1 MPETSGFDGPGQLT
15 ESPGLTLLQR
25 FTAVSLIA
33 TVVLGILFGEI
44 AARIATEYALRRQA
58 NAFAMYVSEFAAPRL
73 VPKDFLSPARAIRA
87 QFEFTLRSLIGK
99 ANIVHIT
106 VWNQNGE
113 ALYSDNAADVGTAQ
127 PVSGPIR
134 QALDGSLTWRF
145 VPPDGESPTGHRRME
160 VFVPVVVA
168 ADTRP
173 VAVYHVVSDLAD
185 LEPTLIRLIWI
196 MRTSVVLGVLLLYLA
211 LFTIVGKASR
221 DLEYQQSTLRQAFIG
236 IIRSLANALDAR
248 DMPTAHHSSRM
259 AEYCEA
265 IAREMGQGED
275 LVGEVQVAALLHDI
289 GKIGIRDELLS
300 KTGSLTPEEW
310 DIMRRHPVL
319 GYEILAPVPIPDSI
333 KLAVRHSHE
342 RWDGTG
348 YPDGLAGEEI
358 PTAARVIA
366 VADAYEAI
374 VTDRPYRRARSPLRA
389 MEEIQ
394 AGAAS
399 RFDPEVVTA
408 FLRLLHR
415 QTGGAVRSIRSTQR
429 RTEHRDLVRR
439 IATTIGTQFSEPSR
453 NGQNGH
459 SAEDAETPLE
469 SRREP

>member
-1 MPETSGFDGPGQLT
+1 
-15 ESPGLTLLQR
+15 
-25 FTAVSLIA
+25 V
-33 TVVLGILFGEI
+33 
-44 AARIATEYALRRQA
+44 AARIATDYALRRQA
-58 NAFAMYVSEFAAPRL
+58 HAFAMYVSEFAAPRL
-73 VPKDFLSPARAIRA
+73 VPSDFLSPARASRA

-106 VWNQNGE
+106 VWNQRGE
-113 ALYSDNAADVGTAQ
+113 VLYSDNADDVGTAQ
-127 PVSGPIR
+127 PVSGPIQ
-134 QALDGSLTWRF
+134 QALGGRLNWRF
-145 VPPDGESPTGHRRME
+145 VPSDGGPATGARRME
-160 VFVPVVVA
+160 VFVPVVVS

-185 LEPTLIRLIWI
+185 LEPTLIRLTWV
-196 MRTSVVLGVLLLYLA
+196 MRASVVVGVLLLYLL
-211 LFTIVGKASR
+211 LFTIVAQASR
-221 DLEYQQSTLRQAFIG
+221 DLENKQWTLRQAFIG

-265 IAREMGQGED
+265 IAREMDLDED

-289 GKIGIRDELLS
+289 GKIGIPNELLS
-300 KTGSLTPEEW
+300 KNGSLTPEEW
-310 DIMRRHPVL
+310 EIMRRHPVM

-358 PTAARVIA
+358 PIAARVIA

-394 AGAAS
+394 AGAGS
-399 RFDPEVVTA
+399 RFDPEVAAA
-408 FLRLLHR
+408 FLRLLRR
-415 QTGGAVRSIRSTQR
+415 QTAGALRPARPTQR
-429 RTEHRDLVRR
+429 RAEHRDLVHR
-439 IATTIGTQFSEPSR
+439 IASSIGTQLSEPSV
-453 NGQNGH
+453 NGQNGERAQEA
-459 SAEDAETPLE
+459 SAPLE
-469 SRREP
+469 TQGKS